1 MVAEDLPFLV
11 PVRTAQITT
20 LFVRSSGAGS
30 IQGQSDEAAVIEGL
44 VALGLT
50 HGGDRRLARDRR
62 VESLGEVSQGI
73 IAEAA
78 GNIQG
83 AGPRTHQGFNGREG
97 RTTQQRPHE
106 QGPQQGGGRDA
117 PLRAAIARTL

>member
-11 PVRTAQITT
+11 PVGTAQIAA
-20 LFVRSSGAGS
+20 LFMRSSGAGS

-50 HGGDRRLARDRR
+50 KGGDRRPPRDRW
-62 VESLGEVSQGI
+62 VEPFGEVTERI
-73 IAEAA
+73 LTEAL

-83 AGPRTHQGFNGREG
+83 APGPRTDQGFNGREG
-97 RTTQQRPHE
+97 RTTQQSAH
-106 QGPQQGGGRDA
+106 QQS
-117 PLRAAIARTL
+117 